1 MSFRTLSATLDGTP
15 NDARVLDAALAIGRP
30 SEARITAFYAD
41 IDPSDVPAAYVGDGM
56 GVYLSQEMWDTF
68 EKQIAAQCDAAR
80 AHFADWRQRSGLS
93 DTTAQAA
100 GPTARMV
107 VEVGTT
113 AKLLHEHG
121 PLSDLIVTALPKP
134 GEPAKSLALEA
145 ALFGTGRPVL
155 AVPSSGAVVVAE
167 TAPII
172 IAWNGKAEA
181 GRALASALPIL
192 SRSRGDILV
201 ATVGETADNQ
211 SLGPVLDYL
220 AMHGIAARGCGL
232 VDRPGGTGAILLEET
247 TRIGAGLLVMGAY
260 SHSRWR
266 ELVLGGVTH
275 HVLKHAA
282 LPVLLAH

>member
-1 MSFRTLSATLDGTP
+1 MSFRTLSAVLDGTSS
-15 NDARVLDAALAIGRP
+15 DTRVLDAALAIGRP
-30 SEARITAFYAD
+30 SEARITAYYAD
-41 IDPSDVPAAYVGDGM
+41 IDPSDIPAAYVGDGM

-93 DTTAQAA
+93 DTAAPAA
-100 GPTARMV
+100 GPTTRMV
-107 VEVGTT
+107 VEVGTIT
-113 AKLLHEHG
+113 KLLHEHG
-121 PLSDLIVTALPKP
+121 PLSDLILTALPKP
-134 GEPAKSLALEA
+134 GEASKSLTLET

-155 AVPSSGAVVVAE
+155 AVPASGAAAVAE
-167 TAPII
+167 TAPIV

-181 GRALASALPIL
+181 GRALASAIPIL
-192 SRSRGDILV
+192 ACSRGDIVV
-201 ATVGETADNQ
+201 ATVGETADSQ

-220 AMHGIAARGCGL
+220 AMHGVAARGAGL
-232 VDRPGGTGAILLEET
+232 IDRPGGTGALLLEEAA
-247 TRIGAGLLVMGAY
+247 RIGAGLLVMGAY

-282 LPVLLAH
+282 LPVLLAR